1 MKRVVIT
8 GIGPVTPVGIGKEA
22 FWNGLLSEKSSI
34 KRLQAFDPNP
44 YHAQAAAE
52 IQNYFPE
59 DYFSTQKLK
68 RLDRFAQFAL
78 LSARLALADAGLQF
92 NPDHPRKRAGVSF
105 GSALGG
111 IPFAEEQ
118 HTVLLEK
125 GPRSVARPLA
135 LRIFGGAA
143 QANIAIEF
151 GLQGPGTGNSN
162 SCASGN
168 TAIGD
173 AFHIIQCGS
182 ADVMIA
188 GAAEAPLC
196 PLTFAAFD
204 NIHTMSRREVSP
216 LARTYCPFD
225 QERDGFVM
233 GEGAAALIL
242 ESWEH
247 AQIRGAEVYGEVAGF
262 SLVNEAHHMTTPDPS
277 GEPVR
282 RTIQLALGDA
292 QIEPE
297 QIDYINGH
305 ASGTPLND
313 LNEAQS
319 IAQVFGVESAPPV
332 SGTKASTGHPLGA
345 AGAIEAAATL
355 LSMRESHLLPTLHLD
370 QIDPALPALDFV
382 PNHGRTADIK
392 HALNHSFGFGGINSC
407 LVLSRC

>member
-8 GIGPVTPVGIGKEA
+8 GVGPVTPIGIGKEA
-22 FWNGLLSEKSSI
+22 FWKGILSEKSAI
-34 KRLQAFDPNP
+34 DQLQAFDPTL
-44 YHAQAAAE
+44 YQAQASAE
-52 IQNYFPE
+52 MRNYVVE
-59 DYFSTQKLK
+59 EHFSSHKLK
-68 RLDRFAQFAL
+68 RLDRFAQFAI
-78 LSARLALADAGLQF
+78 LSARLALADAGLNYSPEDRQ
-92 NPDHPRKRAGVSF
+92 KKVGVSF

-118 HTVLLEK
+118 QAILLDK
-125 GPRSVARPLA
+125 GPRALARPLA

-173 AFHIIQCGS
+173 AYHMIQRG
-182 ADVMIA
+182 AAEVMIA

-204 NIHTMSRREVSP
+204 NINTMSRRRVEPISH
-216 LARTYCPFD
+216 AYCPFHRK
-225 QERDGFVM
+225 RDGFVM

-247 AQIRGAEVYGEVAGF
+247 AQARGAEIYGEVLGF
-262 SLVNEAHHMTTPDPS
+262 SMVNEAHHMTSPDPS

-282 RTIQLALGDA
+282 RTIQLALKDA
-292 QIEPE
+292 QIQPE

-319 IAQVFGVESAPPV
+319 IAQIFGVDSAPPV
-332 SGTKASTGHPLGA
+332 SGTKAYTGHPLGA

-382 PNHGRTADIK
+382 PNHGRTAEIK

-407 LVLSRC
+407 LVLGLC